1 MNISVITASRA
12 DFGLLKNLIIK
23 LKKNKSFQ
31 TSVIAS
37 GSHFYSKFGN
47 TQKEIKDSGIKI
59 NKRIICNF
67 DTYNA
72 NGISKIIS
80 KCILKSTQ
88 IFKEL
93 NPKLIIV
100 LGDRYEIL
108 GSVISAHI
116 LNIPIAHIHGG
127 EVTNGVIDDAFRH
140 SITKMSSL
148 HFVVHD
154 IYKKRVVQLGE
165 NPKYIFNV
173 GSLAADSIYNTKLI
187 KKNVL
192 EKKFNL
198 KFSKNNFLVTFHPET
213 LARKK
218 SKIQIKILLSALRTF
233 KNTMFIFTYP
243 GADLENKEII
253 NEIKIF
259 TKRHNNAYFF
269 RSLGQKNYLSFM
281 NCVDGIIGNS
291 SSGILEMP
299 YFKKG
304 TVNIGKRQTGRLCAN
319 SVINTK
325 IHKRSIEKSIKK
337 IISKNF
343 LKKIKQ
349 SKNNLFGSSG
359 VSDKIIKILKKI
371 NYKHINKKSFFD
383 IKIYKKNRKI
393 NFMF

>member
-1 MNISVITASRA
+1 
-12 DFGLLKNLIIK
+12 
-23 LKKNKSFQ
+23 
-31 TSVIAS
+31 
-37 GSHFYSKFGN
+37 
-47 TQKEIKDSGIKI
+47 
-59 NKRIICNF
+59 
-67 DTYNA
+67 
-72 NGISKIIS
+72 
-80 KCILKSTQ
+80 
-88 IFKEL
+88 
-93 NPKLIIV
+93 
-100 LGDRYEIL
+100 
-108 GSVISAHI
+108 
-116 LNIPIAHIHGG
+116 
-127 EVTNGVIDDAFRH
+127 
-140 SITKMSSL
+140 MSSL

-173 GSLAADSIYNTKLI
+173 GSLAADSIFNTKLI

-383 IKIYKKNRKI
+383 IKIYKKK
-393 NFMF
+393 